1 VLGDNVHEWTAS
13 SAHITGTGAIT
24 EQHVAFRHLQTMR
37 GRNVGDKM
45 IDENGNFVDFES
57 PNPPQHRLQTHCGV
71 VDSATAGRKSAGLA
85 DEAGVHAQGATSISE
100 CIPQSFQWS
109 TWNSAWEDEWLDLQ
123 YRMDVLPKWLLCA
136 AFIILPAV
144 YTYNASRHVAQLEDC
159 WFEEGRLYRA
169 LGQLPSFGVGVGSLL
184 LYCAIKMGY

>member
-1 VLGDNVHEWTAS
+1 MHEWPAA

-24 EQHVAFRHLQTMR
+24 EQHVAFRHLQAMR
-37 GRNVGDKM
+37 GRHVGDKM
-45 IDENGNFVDFES
+45 IDENGSFVDFES
-57 PNPPQHRLQTHCGV
+57 PNPPQH
-71 VDSATAGRKSAGLA
+71 AGLA

-100 CIPQSFQWS
+100 CNPQSFQWS
-109 TWNSAWEDEWLDLQ
+109 TWNSAWEDEWLDFQ